1 MKIIKKISIFGL
13 TIILMLIC
21 LAGNTKAS
29 TANTQLPENEITE
42 ENHINNEK
50 TEENHI
56 NIETKENIEQE
67 SKKIN
72 EKQLSSQTK
81 NKPEVDL
88 ENCTVI
94 DIVINSNKN
103 SKENLNENSNEKLIQ
118 KSNENP
124 NKNPNKSINTT
135 IEIPK
140 IEKNELELCK
150 LQLANLKQTDY
161 EEASWNN
168 LQNSILKAE
177 KVETVEEYNNIKE
190 ELCVDNLVPVN
201 FEKAELNYLIEE
213 LAEKSKRDYTK
224 KSWEQLQ
231 GIILD
236 AENAKVES
244 EYNSIKTKLTTDIL
258 KEKVPNER
266 HIKILP
272 LIMLGVVIVI
282 MVAIILYGREK
293 GVKNNR
299 KAKNKSQLEPISV
312 SY

>member
-1 MKIIKKISIFGL
+1 
-13 TIILMLIC
+13 MLIC

-29 TANTQLPENEITE
+29 TVNSQLPENEITE
-42 ENHINNEK
+42 EKPINNEK
-50 TEENHI
+50 TEENPI

-81 NKPEVDL
+81 NRPEVDL

-94 DIVINSNKN
+94 DIVINSNKNSNKN

-118 KSNENP
+118 KSNENL

-140 IEKNELELCK
+140 IEKTELELCK
-150 LQLANLKQTDY
+150 LQLANLKQADY

-177 KVETVEEYNNIKE
+177 KVETVEEYNNIKG

-213 LAEKSKRDYTK
+213 LTEKSKRDYTK

-258 KEKVPNER
+258 REKVPNER